1 VTTGGLP
8 RDLLERLLDDAAVFP
23 PGNAPLREAM
33 EGHRGWRTGAHADLV
48 GRFLLPADRAAQFRE
63 IAAGLP
69 PLRWEV
75 GLVARGD
82 SLAASAAAA
91 AEAARALRGD
101 GVRVTAVELALPPA
115 AGEGEL
121 AALEP
126 LGEAPPD
133 AALFL
138 ELPRGV
144 DALDLVLAARAI
156 VGMPVG
162 AKLRCGGVAADAFPS
177 VAEVA
182 GWIAGCV
189 ERDLPFKATAGLHQP
204 LRHADAV
211 LGVVQHGFLNLW
223 AATAAARRGAGAA
236 DLIPCL
242 DATAADALGV
252 GADELRAARS
262 SFTGFG
268 TCSIQE
274 PLDGLAALGWLPIP
288 AHA

>member
-1 VTTGGLP
+1 MTSGPLP
-8 RDLLERLLDDAAVFP
+8 HDLLERLLDDAAVFP

-33 EGHRGWRTGAHADLV
+33 ERHRAWRTGAHADLV
-48 GRFLLPADRAAQFRE
+48 GRFLLPAGGAPRFRE
-63 IAAGLP
+63 IAATLP
-69 PLRWEV
+69 PQRWEV
-75 GLVARGD
+75 GVVARGD
-82 SLAASAAAA
+82 SLAESASAAAQ
-91 AEAARALRGD
+91 AARALRED
-101 GVRVTAVELALPPA
+101 AVRVTAVELALPPA
-115 AGEGEL
+115 AGEREL

-126 LGEAPPD
+126 LGDAAPD
-133 AALFL
+133 AAVLL

-144 DALDLVLAARAI
+144 EALDLVVAARPI
-156 VGMPVG
+156 VRMPVG

-182 GWIAGCV
+182 EWIAGCV

-204 LRHADAV
+204 LRHADAA

-223 AATAAARRGAGAA
+223 AATALARRGAGAA
-236 DLIPCL
+236 ELVPCL
-242 DATAADALGV
+242 EATAADALGV
-252 GADELRAARS
+252 GADELRAARLQ
-262 SFTGFG
+262 FTGFG